1 MSVHRSS
8 FIESSAAWA
17 RVAVCAAALSSV
29 AAYAA
34 PPITVT
40 SKAPA
45 DGPIKYTVKV
55 VSKVFGNVQET
66 RTISSGQADDYNWKT
81 APPGGAVAVPEN
93 CPNRSEMTL
102 DPNGAAMRALSIRLA
117 PDVAADGT
125 ATMQMSVQGTAP
137 KGKAAMKA
145 GGKTLQCPQLAI
157 LSQIVRFTMPTN
169 GSAKMVGLSDG
180 SKVTVSAQR

>member
-1 MSVHRSS
+1 M
-8 FIESSAAWA
+8 FTAA
-17 RVAVCAAALSSV
+17 RLLNRLPLGL

-34 PPITVT
+34 TLERAAAPITVT

-117 PDVAADGT
+117 PVVAADGT